1 MSTVV
6 ALRFPSGR
14 YHATPWNRAVNEA
27 AIEWPPSP
35 WRLLRAL
42 YATWRTRAPELD
54 AGSVLPA
61 LTALSPAPSFW
72 LPRHGEAHTRHY
84 YPDAAY
90 GTDKVFDPFAVV
102 DPRAEVLVRWP
113 GVLDEGGRQAVDRL
127 CRLLPYVGR
136 ADSLC
141 SARLLDEGEASAVP
155 AVGWSDPGDLGDL
168 GSPAVRVLSPLVPL
182 DLDAM
187 LATTSDVRRAG
198 RTTPP
203 GARWV
208 SYAAGAPVARPAA
221 ATSRQRPPS
230 RVEAVR
236 LRLGGAV
243 LPSVHQTVAY
253 GSVLHAAAV
262 HYGPGSPTLSG
273 FDDDGAARHD
283 GHVHA
288 HYLLLSS
295 GNNRLLDT
303 AVVWA
308 PEGLAESDVEALARI
323 RRLYTGEPGFRAV
336 RVAVESAGSA
346 VVILPGHVRPCRTWQ
361 SATPFLPYRHA
372 GKRQSLEELLT
383 AEVTRELNTR
393 NQPAPDV
400 VRLVPGD
407 WTAYRRRRRLR
418 EGEMRGYGLQLEFA
432 GPVHGPLVL
441 GALSHFGLGLF
452 RPVP

>member
-6 ALRFPSGR
+6 ALRFPTGR

-35 WRLLRAL
+35 WRLLRGL

-54 AGSVLPA
+54 AAAVLPVLSA
-61 LTALSPAPSFW
+61 LAPAPSFR
-72 LPRHGEAHTRHY
+72 LPRHAEAHTRHY

-102 DPRAEVLVRWP
+102 DPRAEVLVRWA
-113 GVLDEGGRQAVDRL
+113 GELDKRGRQAADRL

-141 SARLLDEGEASAVP
+141 CARLLDEKEAAALP
-155 AVGWSDPGDLGDL
+155 AAGWSDPGDLGDL

-182 DLDAM
+182 DLDAL

-198 RTTPP
+198 RTAPP
-203 GARWV
+203 GSRWV
-208 SYAAGAPVARPAA
+208 SYAAGAPAARPTGAA
-221 ATSRQRPPS
+221 SRRRATA

-253 GSVLHAAAV
+253 GSVLHRAAV
-262 HYGPGSPTLSG
+262 QYGAGSPTLSG
-273 FDDDGAARHD
+273 CEDSGAARRD
-283 GHVHA
+283 GHLHA
-288 HYLLLSS
+288 HYVLLSS
-295 GNNRLLDT
+295 GHNRLLDT
-303 AVVWA
+303 AVIWA
-308 PEGLAESDVEALARI
+308 PEGLTESDVEALSRI

-346 VVILPGHVRPCRTWQ
+346 EQILPGHVGPCRTWQ
-361 SATPFLPYRHA
+361 SVTPFLPYRHA

-383 AEVTRELNTR
+383 AEVAREMHSR
-393 NQPAPDV
+393 DKPAPREV
-400 VRLVPGD
+400 ALVSGD
-407 WTAYRRRRRLR
+407 WTAYRRRRTLGER
-418 EGEMRGYGLQLEFA
+418 EMRGYGLRLQFVE
-432 GPVHGPLVL
+432 PVSGPLAL